1 MNIVV
6 ITQPD
11 SAVIPENIA
20 KLAGLPGV
28 VIQAIIVLDVKGALA
43 NKRGYFLRGFGA
55 WQCFRLYATLMS
67 QRLSAGIRRAF
78 GCRVGPGEGM
88 SVRQLARHLAVPCVS
103 TTELHAEQLLAYLQS
118 LELDLIVSFSAPI
131 VFKERLL
138 SLPRHGCINLH
149 CSLLPR
155 YAGLLPSFWV
165 LYHREHQTGATVHYM
180 DTQIDNGGI
189 LGQEVVPIGPDA
201 TMLDVIRKTKRV
213 GGELMVRVVQD
224 HVAGTVAVRE
234 NREEEGSYFGWP
246 TIEQMRQFRRQGGR
260 LS

>member
-1 MNIVV
+1 MNIAV

-20 KLAGLPGV
+20 KLADLPGIAIKAV
-28 VIQAIIVLDVKGALA
+28 VVLDVKGALA
-43 NKRGYFLRGFGA
+43 NKRGYFLQGFGA
-55 WQCFRLYATLMS
+55 WQCFRLFATLVS
-67 QRLSAGIRRAF
+67 QRLSAAIRR
-78 GCRVGPGEGM
+78 GVGRRARPGEGM
-88 SVRQLARHLAVPCVS
+88 SVRQLARQLAVPCVS
-103 TTELHAEQLLAYLQS
+103 TTELHADQMLSYLKS
-118 LELDLIVSFSAPI
+118 LDLDLIVSFSAPI
-131 VFKERLL
+131 VFKECLL
-138 SLPRHGCINLH
+138 TLPRKGCINLH

-165 LYHREHQTGATVHYM
+165 LYHHEQETGATVHYM
-180 DTQIDNGGI
+180 DTRIDNGGI
-189 LGQEVVPIGPDA
+189 LGQEVVSIEPGT

-213 GGELMVRVVQD
+213 GGDLMARVVQA
-224 HVAGTVAVRE
+224 VASGTFSVRD

>member
-1 MNIVV
+1 VNIVV

-20 KLAGLPGV
+20 KLAGLPGIALKAV
-28 VIQAIIVLDVKGALA
+28 VILDVKGALA

-55 WQCFRLYATLMS
+55 WQCFSLYTKLIS
-67 QRLSAGIRRAF
+67 QRLSAGIRRA
-78 GCRVGPGEGM
+78 VGAEVRPGEGM
-88 SVRQLARHLAVPCVS
+88 SVRHVAEYLAVPCVS
-103 TTELHAEQLLAYLQS
+103 TTELHSEQMLAYLTS
-118 LELDLIVSFSAPI
+118 LDLDLIVSFSAPI

-138 SLPRHGCINLH
+138 TLPRQGCINLH

-165 LYHREHQTGATVHYM
+165 LYHHEQESGATVHFM
-180 DTQIDNGGI
+180 DTRIDNGGI
-189 LGQEVVPIGPDA
+189 LGQEIVAIEPEA
-201 TMLDVIRKTKRV
+201 TMLDVIRKTKRI
-213 GGELMVRVVQD
+213 GGDLMVRVVQAIASGA
-224 HVAGTVAVRE
+224 VSVRE

-246 TIEQMRQFRRQGGR
+246 SIEQMRQFRRQGGR